1 MLPLPVDSRHRAR
14 APPARCSES
23 PSPPSGT
30 DSCLGGPVAL
40 SGLPRLSLVALQ
52 HQRAPCLLSRA
63 AARSSGR
70 SRCRRRQSTGPAVTI
85 GKRTVLILDR
95 AGEQAVGQDPRERI
109 FSALTE
115 SAELARWW
123 GPHGYTTPEIDLDL
137 RVGGGYRFTMQPP
150 GSDRFHL
157 AVGRLL
163 DPDLCCFCVGRSS
176 PASRRACTPN
186 PALSHGHAR
195 RPRLSTPPIFHP
207 MTTAARRP
215 AAAGYPLARRLTI
228 PLPPRPGR
236 E

>member
-1 MLPLPVDSRHRAR
+1 
-14 APPARCSES
+14 
-23 PSPPSGT
+23 
-30 DSCLGGPVAL
+30 VAL

-157 AVGRLL
+157 AVGLPHEAESSWVKSKLALYKQGQHR
-163 DPDLCCFCVGRSS
+163 DRDL
-176 PASRRACTPN
+176 
-186 PALSHGHAR
+186 
-195 RPRLSTPPIFHP
+195 
-207 MTTAARRP
+207 M
-215 AAAGYPLARRLTI
+215 GYVPELFA
-228 PLPPRPGR
+228 
-236 E
+236 